1 MIFKRKN
8 TPSLYAGIDS
18 MYLPA
23 LVLVGIFIFYPF
35 FRGVVI
41 SCTNWNG
48 YSPAF
53 KFVGLKN
60 YLNMFTDRR
69 VLNTVRNTLVY
80 GLGSTLLQTVFGFL
94 LALFLDGRLRGRGFV
109 RTIVYL
115 PVIISPLIMGYIW
128 YFFFRYSGGAM
139 NDVMTFLGAEPVD
152 WFASSRR
159 AVWVITG
166 INSFQYVGVAM
177 IIFLAGLQSIGRHYY
192 EAAVI
197 DGAGKAQQ
205 IRRITIPLLMPAIN
219 TNVIFAV
226 IMGMKLFDVIVA
238 TTNGGP
244 GYASQSLSTMMYALY
259 FSAQDAGYAAALG
272 NLMLLIILLI
282 TGALLKFFRSREV
295 DLV

>member
-1 MIFKRKN
+1 MSLRKR
-8 TPSLYAGIDS
+8 TPSLYGGIDS

-23 LVLVGIFIFYPF
+23 LVMVGVFIFYPF
-35 FRGVVI
+35 IRGVVI

-48 YSPAF
+48 YSPSY
-53 KFVGLKN
+53 KFIGLKN

-80 GLGSTLLQTVFGFL
+80 GLGSTVLQTVFGFL
-94 LALFLDGRLRGRGFV
+94 LALFLDGRLRGKSFI

-139 NDVMTFLGAEPVD
+139 NDVMMFFGADPVD
-152 WFASSRR
+152 WFAGGRR
-159 AVWVITG
+159 AVRVITG

-192 EAAVI
+192 EAATI
-197 DGAGKAQQ
+197 DGAGRIQQ
-205 IRRITIPLLMPAIN
+205 IGRITIPLLMPAIN

-244 GYASQSLSTMMYALY
+244 GYASQSLSTMMYSLY

-272 NLMLLIILLI
+272 NLMLVIILLL
-282 TGALLKFFRSREV
+282 TGLLLKFFRSREV